1 MASTDSSPR
10 PIRPSAAAPARRE
23 SRRLTLSDG
32 CCGPGLDGDADRAGK
47 SPADDLADLDR
58 LLVEAGKLRCALECK
73 LLVGDLVAVDVVR
86 ASWVAESIPRK
97 VLLQLLHC
105 ANVSHAHVE
114 TVKILASDATG
125 YERGQRGSRQHPR
138 YLVSSTV

>member
-10 PIRPSAAAPARRE
+10 PIRPSAAAPVRLE

-32 CCGPGLDGDADRAGK
+32 CCRPRLDGDADRAGK
-47 SPADDLADLDR
+47 SPTDDLADLDR

-97 VLLQLLHC
+97 VLQLLHC

-114 TVKILASDATG
+114 TVKILASNATG
-125 YERGQRGSRQHPR
+125 YDR
-138 YLVSSTV
+138 